1 MSDHDDVEHLRAERD
16 ALEQRVESLEAR
28 PQRRRRTARI
38 VATVLTVLAV
48 LVFAVAVPGL
58 WARRTLLNTDR
69 YVATAAPLAQDPAV
83 QEYLARTVT
92 QQVFDALDV
101 QTRLADV
108 LQERDPRLAFLA
120 GPISNGVEGFVQDQ
134 LLKVFASDAF
144 ATAWEQANRFVHA
157 QLIAALEGG
166 GETVQV
172 QNGAVVL
179 NLLPLVNQGLAAI
192 SGVVT
197 DLVGHPVSLP
207 EITGDEIP
215 SEAITKL
222 ESALGIDLPDN
233 FGTVTVYHSDE
244 LAAVQQGVDLAS
256 RAIVALA
263 VLFLILAAVAVWVS
277 PRKRRTLLQLAT
289 ALAVVLVIERRFAI
303 AEGNAI
309 VDKVKPEN
317 QAAGRAVVDQV
328 IGSLLRY
335 TGWFLAVA
343 IVVLLVALVTGPYPW
358 AMKLRRWVSDVA
370 AAATGA
376 VRERE
381 PSGAATWV
389 AAHRDA
395 LMMGGAVLA
404 VLILLIADP
413 VRARVP
419 RVRHRGRPV
428 RARGVSGG
436 LGPARSPDVP
446 AG

>member
-1 MSDHDDVEHLRAERD
+1 M
-16 ALEQRVESLEAR
+16 
-28 PQRRRRTARI
+28 
-38 VATVLTVLAV
+38 
-48 LVFAVAVPGL
+48 
-58 WARRTLLNTDR
+58 
-69 YVATAAPLAQDPAV
+69 
-83 QEYLARTVT
+83 
-92 QQVFDALDV
+92 
-101 QTRLADV
+101 
-108 LQERDPRLAFLA
+108 
-120 GPISNGVEGFVQDQ
+120 
-134 LLKVFASDAF
+134 
-144 ATAWEQANRFVHA
+144 
-157 QLIAALEGG
+157 
-166 GETVQV
+166 
-172 QNGAVVL
+172 VL

-233 FGTVTVYHSDE
+233 FGTVTVYNSDE

-358 AMKLRRWVSDVA
+358 AVKLRRWVADVA

-376 VRERE
+376 VRGRE

-395 LMMGGAVLA
+395 LMMGGAVLG
-404 VLILLIADP
+404 VLILLIADLS
-413 VRARVP
+413 VLGFLVFAIVVALYELVVYRAGSV
-419 RVRHRGRPV
+419 HTE
-428 RARGVSGG
+428 
-436 LGPARSPDVP
+436 PDVP